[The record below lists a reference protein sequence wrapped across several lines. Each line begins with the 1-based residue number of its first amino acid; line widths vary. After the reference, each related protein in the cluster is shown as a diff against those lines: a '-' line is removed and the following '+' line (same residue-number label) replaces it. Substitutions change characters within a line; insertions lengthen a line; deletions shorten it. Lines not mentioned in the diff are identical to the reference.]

1 MPKKKLKKFCVTLYY
16 HSYVQKRIE
25 AENEDD
31 ALSKARSDAT
41 DEEIQENLIEES
53 TDVMEEIK

>member
-25 AENEDD
+25 AENEED
-31 ALSKARSDAT
+31 ALDKARSEAT
-41 DEEIQENLIEES
+41 DEEIQDNLIEES

>member
-25 AENEDD
+25 AENEED
-31 ALSKARSDAT
+31 ALDKARSEAT

-53 TDVMEEIK
+53 TDVIEEIK